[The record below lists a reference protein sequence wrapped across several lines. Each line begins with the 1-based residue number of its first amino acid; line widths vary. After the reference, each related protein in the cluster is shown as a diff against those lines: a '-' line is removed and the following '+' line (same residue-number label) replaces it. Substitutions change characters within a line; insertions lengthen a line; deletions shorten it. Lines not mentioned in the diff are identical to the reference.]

1 MNSKEDNSE
10 LRRITLD
17 LPRESLDLIDLHCK
31 TTYLTRR
38 KWFFD
43 AMNAKLEQD
52 ELLKNK

>member
-1 MNSKEDNSE
+1 MNLKEDNSE